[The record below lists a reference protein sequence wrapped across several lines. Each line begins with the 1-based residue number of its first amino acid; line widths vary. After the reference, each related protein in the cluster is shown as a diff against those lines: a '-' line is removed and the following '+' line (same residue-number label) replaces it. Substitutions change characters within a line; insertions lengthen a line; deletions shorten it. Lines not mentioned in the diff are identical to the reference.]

1 MKVLISADMEGTA
14 GVSHWVQVTPAE
26 GGGSRATSS
35 VEYERARRRMTH
47 EVNAAVD
54 GAFEGGAS
62 GVIVADAHGGKRN
75 LIPDELD
82 SRVRFISGT
91 DTELGMMQAID
102 EEGIRAV
109 FFTGYH
115 AKAGTPGGPLAH
127 TSTGWVHDVRVN
139 ATSMGEYGMN
149 AIIAG
154 HFGVPVALVAG
165 DDLAVAQTREL
176 LGEGIVGVVTKRG
189 YSLSSANHVSPQ
201 EARDRIRTGAI
212 DALGRLDALNP
223 YVLPEG
229 ALVEIDLDHQSRVDS
244 CCYLPGVERVG
255 PRTFAIRAA
264 NGYEFGKFWRAIL
277 AAGGQ
282 MGI

>member
-26 GGGSRATSS
+26 GRSARQTSS
-35 VEYERARRRMTH
+35 VEYERARLRMTK
-47 EVNAAVD
+47 EVNAAAD
-54 GAFEGGAS
+54 GAFAAGAS
-62 GVIVADAHGGKRN
+62 GVVVADAHGGKRN

-82 SRVRFISGT
+82 SRLRFVTGT
-91 DTELGMMQAID
+91 DNDLGMMQAID
-102 EEGIRAV
+102 EEGIEAV

-115 AKAGTPGGPLAH
+115 AKAGTPRGPLAH

-139 ATSMGEYGMN
+139 SASIGEYGMN

-165 DDLAVAQTREL
+165 DDLAVAQTQAL
-176 LGEGIVGVVTKRG
+176 LGERVVGVVTKKG
-189 YSLSSANHVSPQ
+189 YSLSSGQHLVPA
-201 EARDRIRTGAI
+201 EAQRQIRSGSI
-212 DALGRLDALNP
+212 EALGRLGELKP
-223 YVLPEG
+223 YVMPDG
-229 ALVEIDLDHQSRVDS
+229 ARVEIDLDHQARVGS
-244 CCYLPGVERVG
+244 CGYLPGVERTG
-255 PRTFAIRAA
+255 ERTLALHPE

-282 MGI
+282 MGM

>member
-26 GGGSRATSS
+26 GTSARPTSS
-35 VEYERARRRMTH
+35 VEYERARLRMTK
-47 EVNAAVD
+47 EVNAAAD
-54 GAFEGGAS
+54 GAFAAGAD
-62 GVIVADAHGGKRN
+62 GVVVADAHGGKRN

-82 SRVRFISGT
+82 PRLRFVSGS

-102 EEGIRAV
+102 EDGIEAV

-115 AKAGTPGGPLAH
+115 AKAGTRGGPLAH
-127 TSTGWVHDVRVN
+127 TSTGWVHDVRVDGV
-139 ATSMGEYGMN
+139 SMGEYGMN

-165 DDLAVAQTREL
+165 DDLAVEQTRAL
-176 LGEGIVGVVTKRG
+176 LGERVVGAVTKCG
-189 YSLSSANHVSPQ
+189 YSLSSGQHVSP
-201 EARDRIRTGAI
+201 EVARQRIRAGAI
-212 DALGRLDALNP
+212 EALGRLDELAP
-223 YVLPEG
+223 YVMPDG
-229 ALVEIDLDHQSRVDS
+229 ATVEIDLDHQSRVDS
-244 CCYLPGVERVG
+244 CGYLPGVERVG
-255 PRTFAIRAA
+255 ERTLAIHPR

-282 MGI
+282 MGM

>member
-1 MKVLISADMEGTA
+1 MKILISADMEGTA

-26 GGGSRATSS
+26 GRSGRDTSS
-35 VEYERARRRMTH
+35 VEYERARLRMTQ
-47 EVNAAVD
+47 EVNAAAG
-54 GAFEGGAS
+54 GAFEAGAT

-82 SRVRFISGT
+82 RRVRFVSGT
-91 DTELGMMQAID
+91 DTDLGMMQAID

-139 ATSMGEYGMN
+139 GTSMGEYGMN

-176 LGEGIVGVVTKRG
+176 LGDGVVGIVTKQG
-189 YSLSSANHVSPQ
+189 YSLSSAQHIAPE
-201 EARDRIRTGAI
+201 EARDRIRAGAAE
-212 DALGRLDALNP
+212 ALDRLDSLQP
-223 YVLPEG
+223 CVMPDG

-244 CCYLPGVERVG
+244 CCFLPGVERLG
-255 PRTFAIRAA
+255 PRSLAIRPA
-264 NGYEFGKFWRAIL
+264 NGYEFGRFWRAIL

-282 MGI
+282 MGM